1 MANCLLKSSMF
12 TEERSFLA
20 SPLFA
25 CRIDRIDLERRLS
38 ITEAAVNPGNL
49 VWSEL
54 MRVLITGHKGYI
66 GTVMAPLIADAGH
79 EVVGLDSDLFEQC
92 TFGRPPREFPSIRKD
107 IRDIE
112 PSDLE
117 GFDAVIHL
125 AGLSNDPLGNLNPD
139 LTYDINYHA
148 SVRLARL
155 AKEVGVRRFLF
166 SSSCSTYGAAGDKI
180 LDETAD
186 FNPVTPYGRSKVLVE
201 QEVAK
206 LAGSNFSPTF
216 LRNATAYGVSPRL
229 RFDLVLNN
237 LTAWALTTGRVF
249 IKSDGTPWRPIVHIE
264 DISRAFLAVLNAPLN
279 MVHNQAFN
287 VGRTEENYQIR
298 DLAEIVKETVP
309 GCTIEFATDAG
320 PDKRCYRADFSRIVN
335 ALPAFQPKWDARRG
349 ARELYDAYMKVG
361 LRMEDFEGERY
372 KRIDHI
378 QRLLSSGRLNASLR
392 WQTSDS
398 VGVLQAKSS

>member
-1 MANCLLKSSMF
+1 MAPV
-12 TEERSFLA
+12 LA
-20 SPLFA
+20 S
-25 CRIDRIDLERRLS
+25 
-38 ITEAAVNPGNL
+38 
-49 VWSEL
+49 
-54 MRVLITGHKGYI
+54 
-66 GTVMAPLIADAGH
+66 AGH
-79 EVVGLDSDLFEQC
+79 HIVGLDSDLFEQC
-92 TFGRPPREFPSIRKD
+92 TFGAPPKEFPSVRKD
-107 IRDIE
+107 LRE
-112 PSDLE
+112 VELCDLE

-125 AGLSNDPLGNLNPD
+125 AGLSNDPLGNLNAE

-155 AKEVGVRRFLF
+155 AKEAGVSRFLF

-180 LDETAD
+180 LDETAE

-206 LAGSNFSPTF
+206 LAGPDFSPTF

-264 DISRAFLAVLNAPLN
+264 DISRAFLATLEAPRDLI
-279 MVHNQAFN
+279 HNQAFN

-309 GCTIEFATDAG
+309 GCTIEFAADAG
-320 PDKRCYRADFSRIVN
+320 PDKRCYRADFSRIGRT
-335 ALPAFQPKWDARRG
+335 LPAFRPQWDARRG
-349 ARELYDAYMKVG
+349 ARELYEAYKKVD
-361 LRMEDFEGERY
+361 LRVEDFEGARY

-378 QRLLSSGRLNASLR
+378 QKLLAVGQLDSNLR
-392 WQTSDS
+392 WQVHDS
-398 VGVLQAKSS
+398 VPVLQARNS